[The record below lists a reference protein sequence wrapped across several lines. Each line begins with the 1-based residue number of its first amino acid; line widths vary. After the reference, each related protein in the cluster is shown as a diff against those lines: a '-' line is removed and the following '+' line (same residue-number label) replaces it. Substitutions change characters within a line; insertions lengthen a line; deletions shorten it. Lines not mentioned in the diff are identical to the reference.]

1 VVSIRQRRIQKRRRN
16 FCRFTAR
23 GVVKNPQFDLA
34 RKYARRDVAGALQ
47 WTRRL
52 PAGVKQEEVIG
63 VIVEEWAKNEPAG
76 AKKFAGNAPAGAAT
90 YIPAFARSQWH
101 AQQRSREA
109 LRIASELR
117 PGELRE
123 ETLAYLVS
131 RVASDGIGVQLRL
144 GRLWCR
150 VSGARRLLGCAQHYS
165 ACASTLL
172 HASGTSDPITRY
184 DPTADRL
191 RVFCRRAAQRP
202 DG

>member
-1 VVSIRQRRIQKRRRN
+1 VLSIWSKEDPKAAAE
-16 FCRFTAR
+16 FLLTLPLAEWC
-23 GVVKNPQFDLA
+23 KNPQFDLA

-63 VIVEEWAKNEPAG
+63 VIVEEWAKNKPAG

-123 ETLAYLVS
+123 ETLAYLS
-131 RVASDGIGVQLRL
+131 K
-144 GRLWCR
+144 
-150 VSGARRLLGCAQHYS
+150 
-165 ACASTLL
+165 
-172 HASGTSDPITRY
+172 
-184 DPTADRL
+184 
-191 RVFCRRAAQRP
+191 
-202 DG
+202 